1 MTRRTIHHRKSETR
15 SATMTGRP
23 SLRKKTRQL
32 PRASQVV
39 GLVPRPKPD
48 PNQLKLPQ
56 DRMFVVALSPAR
68 AARQQISGEL
78 QMYRCF
84 DCGGPLAIDSTK
96 VAKAMFHQN
105 RNGRPI
111 AYIGLDCCLSKY
123 QPPQAGAANK

>member
-1 MTRRTIHHRKSETR
+1 MTRKIHHRKSETR
-15 SATMTGRP
+15 SATLAGRP

-48 PNQLKLPQ
+48 PDQLKLPQ

-78 QMYRCF
+78 QMFRCW

-111 AYIGLDCCLSKY
+111 AYIGHDCCLSKY
-123 QPPQAGAANK
+123 QPKAEGTKQ

>member
-1 MTRRTIHHRKSETR
+1 MTRRGSHHRKSETR
-15 SATMTGRP
+15 SATMAGRP
-23 SLRKKTRQL
+23 SPRKKARQL

-68 AARQQISGEL
+68 AARQQISCEL
-78 QMYRCF
+78 KMCRCF
-84 DCGGPLAIDSTK
+84 DCGAPLAIDSTK

-105 RNGRPI
+105 RHGRPI
-111 AYIGLDCCLSKY
+111 AYIGHDCCLPKY
-123 QPPQAGAANK
+123 QPKTEGTNK